1 MVSLPQLQSL
11 PEASNFFEWFD
22 SITKDISSELKN
34 VHLQILVNAILK
46 GHEPLNL
53 EEFTAK
59 SHLKKPKDIIGFRT
73 SAVVPQL
80 PQDFIPSTIL
90 RGLTSLNLTNESS
103 I

>member
-1 MVSLPQLQSL
+1 MLANGQLDKKLHELSLPQLQSL

-34 VHLQILVNAILK
+34 VHLQILVNA
-46 GHEPLNL
+46 
-53 EEFTAK
+53 
-59 SHLKKPKDIIGFRT
+59 
-73 SAVVPQL
+73 VVPQL